1 MWRDSSATRA
11 TRAML
16 LSMLLSAVA
25 FFTAYAV
32 SIRYMGNHGLW
43 LAFLLFLAVRS
54 VVLWRCWSKT
64 MRKYKG

>member
-1 MWRDSSATRA
+1 
-11 TRAML
+11 ML

-54 VVLWRCWSKT
+54 AVLWRCWSKT